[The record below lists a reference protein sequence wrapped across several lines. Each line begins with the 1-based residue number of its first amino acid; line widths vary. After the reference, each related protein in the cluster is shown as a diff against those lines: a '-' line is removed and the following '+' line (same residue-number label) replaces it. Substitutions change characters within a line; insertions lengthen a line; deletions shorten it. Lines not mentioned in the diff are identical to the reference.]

1 MKPALRLTH
10 VSKYYGWRQKQKAL
24 DQLSIEVPAGVI
36 CGLIGPNGAGKTT
49 TFSLVGGFIQ
59 PDEGEIDIL
68 GGGGFDPERLKG
80 RLGVLPQDAELGDRH
95 TPLEFLEH
103 LARLQGIKAGEARA
117 RAITLLEQLNL
128 GDRKDR
134 KIQSLSH
141 GMRRRVAVASALI
154 GDPELVLLDEPTSGL
169 DPRQVLGL
177 RQMLDTYRGKTTLVV
192 SSHVLTELEALCD
205 YVIFM
210 DKGRCTR
217 QGPIA
222 EVTGRTQLL
231 LWTLAIKPRDLR
243 RLQDMLP
250 GHQLEWDG
258 QTLSHRAPAA
268 ADLDEV
274 SLRVTSFLSHEGI
287 AIREL
292 RRGVSLEQ
300 SFMEGS

>member
-1 MKPALRLTH
+1 MKSALRLTE
-10 VSKYYGWRQKQKAL
+10 VTKYYGWRQKQKAL
-24 DQLSIEVPAGVI
+24 DQLSLEVPTGVI

-59 PDEGEIDIL
+59 PDGGEIDIL

-103 LARLQGIKAGEARA
+103 LARLQGLTAADARA
-117 RAITLLEQLNL
+117 RAKTLLEQLNL
-128 GDRKDR
+128 GDRQAR
-134 KIQSLSH
+134 TIQSLSH

-169 DPRQVLGL
+169 DPRQVLSL

-210 DKGRCTR
+210 DKGRCIR

-243 RLQDMLP
+243 RLQDILP

-274 SLRVTSFLSHEGI
+274 SLIVTSFLSHEGI